1 MNSTI
6 SPKEVASYIDHTL
19 LKPEASPEAI
29 RTLCAEAREY
39 SFKTV
44 CVNSGYVPLCVKEL
58 QGSAVGV
65 CSVVGFPLG
74 AMLSEAK
81 ACEAKL
87 AVASGAS
94 EIDMVINIGLLKAG
108 ELDAVRADIEAVFT
122 ACGKVPLK
130 VIIETGLLIDEEKK
144 SVCQICKEVG
154 VAFVKTS
161 TGFGHGGATV
171 ADIKLMRSV
180 VGTSCSIKASGGVRN
195 LDDARAVIAAGADRI
210 GASSGIAIVSG
221 EESSSSY

>member
-1 MNSTI
+1 MNTSV

-19 LKPEASPEAI
+19 LKPEASPSAI
-29 RTLCAEAREY
+29 STLCAEAREY

-44 CVNSGYVPLCVKEL
+44 CVNSYYVPLCVKEL
-58 QGSAVGV
+58 QGSSVGV

-74 AMLSEAK
+74 AMLTEAK
-81 ACEAKL
+81 AYEAKL
-87 AVASGAS
+87 AVAAGAI

-108 ELDAVRADIEAVFT
+108 ELDTVRADIKTVFT
-122 ACGKVPLK
+122 ACGETPLK
-130 VIIETGLLIDEEKK
+130 VIIETGLLTDQEKK

-171 ADIKLMRSV
+171 ADVKLMRSV
-180 VGTSCSIKASGGVRN
+180 VSNSCSIKASGGVRN
-195 LDDARAVIAAGADRI
+195 LEDARAVITAGADRI
-210 GASSGIAIVSG
+210 GASSGIAIVTG
-221 EESSSSY
+221 EEASSSY

>member
-1 MNSTI
+1 MNTKI
-6 SPKEVASYIDHTL
+6 SPKEIALYIDHTL
-19 LKPEASPEAI
+19 LKPEASPAAI

-44 CVNSGYVPLCVKEL
+44 CVNSYYVPLCVEEL
-58 QGSAVGV
+58 QGCSVGV

-87 AVASGAS
+87 AVAAGAS

-108 ELDAVRADIEAVFT
+108 ELDAVRADIETVFT
-122 ACGKVPLK
+122 ACGQTPLK
-130 VIIETGLLIDEEKK
+130 VIIETGLLTDAEKK
-144 SVCQICKEVG
+144 TVCQICKEIG

-171 ADIKLMRSV
+171 ADVELMRSV
-180 VGTSCSIKASGGVRN
+180 VGSSCSIKASGGVRN
-195 LDDARAVIAAGADRI
+195 LDDAHAVIAAGADRI
-210 GASSGIAIVSG
+210 GASSGIAIVTGG
-221 EESSSSY
+221 EGSSY

>member
-1 MNSTI
+1 MNSII
-6 SPKEVASYIDHTL
+6 SPKEVAAYIDHTL
-19 LKPEASPEAI
+19 LKPEASPEDI
-29 RTLCAEAREY
+29 GVLCTEARKY

-44 CVNSGYVPLCVKEL
+44 CVNSGYVPLCVEEL
-58 QGSAVGV
+58 RGSVVGV

-94 EIDMVINIGLLKAG
+94 EIDMVINIGFLKAG
-108 ELDAVRADIEAVFT
+108 NLDAVQADIEAVFI
-122 ACGKVPLK
+122 ACGKIPLK
-130 VIIETGLLIDEEKK
+130 VIIETGLLTDEEKK
-144 SVCQICKEVG
+144 SVCKICKEVG
-154 VAFVKTS
+154 VTFVKTS

-171 ADIKLMRSV
+171 ADIKLLRSV
-180 VGTSCSIKASGGVRN
+180 VGNSCSIKASGGVRN
-195 LDDARAVIAAGADRI
+195 LEDARAVIAAGADRI

-221 EESSSSY
+221 EEASSS

>member
-1 MNSTI
+1 MNSTM

-44 CVNSGYVPLCVKEL
+44 CVNSGYVPLCVEEL
-58 QGSAVGV
+58 RGSAVGV

-87 AVASGAS
+87 AVAAGAS

-122 ACGKVPLK
+122 ACGKTPLK
-130 VIIETGLLIDEEKK
+130 VIIETGLLTDEEKK

-171 ADIKLMRSV
+171 ADLKLMRSV
-180 VGTSCSIKASGGVRN
+180 VGDSCSIKASGGVRN
-195 LDDARAVIAAGADRI
+195 LDDALAVIAAGADRI
-210 GASSGIAIVSG
+210 GASAGIAIVTG
-221 EESSSSY
+221 EEATSSY

>member
-1 MNSTI
+1 MDSQI
-6 SPKEVASYIDHTL
+6 SPKEIASYIDHTL
-19 LKPEASPEAI
+19 LKPDAQPESI

-44 CVNSGYVPLCVKEL
+44 CVNSGYVPLCVEEL
-58 QGSAVGV
+58 KGSAVGV

-87 AVASGAS
+87 AVAAGAS
-94 EIDMVINIGLLKAG
+94 EIDMVINIGLMKAG
-108 ELDAVRADIEAVFT
+108 ELDTVRADIETVFA

-130 VIIETGLLIDEEKK
+130 VIIETGLLTNEEKK

-171 ADIKLMRSV
+171 ADIELMRSI
-180 VGTSCSIKASGGVRN
+180 VGSSCSIKASGGVRN
-195 LDDARAVIAAGADRI
+195 LEDARAIIAAGADRI
-210 GASSGIAIVSG
+210 GASSGVAIVCG
-221 EESSSSY
+221 EEAASSY

>member
-1 MNSTI
+1 MNTII
-6 SPKEVASYIDHTL
+6 SPKEIALYIDHTL
-19 LKPEASPEAI
+19 LKPEASPAAI

-44 CVNSGYVPLCVKEL
+44 CVNSCYVPLCVEEL
-58 QGSAVGV
+58 QACPVDV

-74 AMLSEAK
+74 AMLSSAK
-81 ACEAKL
+81 AYEAKL
-87 AVASGAS
+87 AVAAGAD

-108 ELDAVRADIEAVFT
+108 ELEAVRADIETVFA
-122 ACGKVPLK
+122 ACGEADLK
-130 VIIETGLLIDEEKK
+130 VIIETGLLSDAEKK

-171 ADIKLMRSV
+171 ADVELMRAV
-180 VGTSCSIKASGGVRN
+180 VGERCKVKASGGVRN
-195 LDDARAVIAAGADRI
+195 LADARALIAAGANRI
-210 GASSGIAIVSG
+210 GASAGIAIVNG
-221 EESSSSY
+221 EEVPPSR

>member
-1 MNSTI
+1 MDPLV

-19 LKPEASPEAI
+19 LKPETSPSAI
-29 RTLCAEAREY
+29 STLCAEAREY

-44 CVNSGYVPLCVKEL
+44 CVNSYYVPLCIKEL
-58 QGSAVGV
+58 QGSPVGV

-81 ACEAKL
+81 AYEAKL
-87 AVASGAS
+87 AVAFGAS

-108 ELDAVRADIEAVFT
+108 ELDAVRADIKTVYV
-122 ACGKVPLK
+122 ACGEIPLK
-130 VIIETGLLIDEEKK
+130 VIIETGLLTDDEKMRI
-144 SVCQICKEVG
+144 CQICKEVG

-161 TGFGHGGATV
+161 TGFGQGGATV
-171 ADIKLMRSV
+171 ADIKLIRSV
-180 VGTSCSIKASGGVRN
+180 VGNSCSIKASGGVRN
-195 LDDARAVIAAGADRI
+195 IEDARAVIAAGADRI

-221 EESSSSY
+221 GEASSSY